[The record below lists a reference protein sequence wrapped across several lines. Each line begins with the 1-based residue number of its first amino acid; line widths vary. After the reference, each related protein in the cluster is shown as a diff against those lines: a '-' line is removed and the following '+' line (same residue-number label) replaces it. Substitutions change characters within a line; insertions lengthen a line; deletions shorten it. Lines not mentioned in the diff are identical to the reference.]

1 MKNSKQPTPTC
12 PGSRCMAGNGERW
25 FADRL
30 SITVPNPGKPLFLWL
45 LLIIDQGS
53 LLPRGA
59 FCAQKTDIPSMIS
72 LVDRSTDRYGT
83 PESLYADL
91 GPVSASREFLGHLNS
106 MGIKPGDFYK
116 LRPGCRGYAENL
128 MDSLRNYI
136 WRAVCENPDL
146 TAEDITAWLD
156 RYLERFC
163 SRLSEDRTEIRRRFQ
178 S

>member
-1 MKNSKQPTPTC
+1 
-12 PGSRCMAGNGERW
+12 
-25 FADRL
+25 
-30 SITVPNPGKPLFLWL
+30 
-45 LLIIDQGS
+45 
-53 LLPRGA
+53 
-59 FCAQKTDIPSMIS
+59 
-72 LVDRSTDRYGT
+72 
-83 PESLYADL
+83 
-91 GPVSASREFLGHLNS
+91 

-136 WRAVCENPDL
+136 WRAVCESPDL

-163 SRLSEDRTEIRRRFQ
+163 SRLSEDRTEICRRFQ